1 MNYFLIYQRLIAKAK
16 ERVCPEGY
24 VEKHHI
30 LPRALGG
37 SNDSSNIVVLTSRE
51 HFVAHALLAK
61 IYGGS
66 MWQALL
72 IMKGK
77 NRYTNSRLFEI
88 ARSKAPAEREKAIAQ
103 KRMVD
108 PSFDAYIRNVRSKAT
123 QNRKEGY
130 QKQVGEN
137 FKIKFAN
144 DPKMAKKISENRKKA
159 NLLSVEAR
167 NKISH
172 KKSQQVLKLRKDGL
186 RYEDIKNALNVS
198 MGFISKVVNQGET
211 YVDIS

>member
-30 LPRALGG
+30 VPRCLGG
-37 SNDSSNIVVLTSRE
+37 T
-51 HFVAHALLAK
+51 
-61 IYGGS
+61 
-66 MWQALL
+66 
-72 IMKGK
+72 

-211 YVDIS
+211 YAYIS

>member
-211 YVDIS
+211 YAYIS

>member
-130 QKQVGEN
+130 QKQVG
-137 FKIKFAN
+137 
-144 DPKMAKKISENRKKA
+144 
-159 NLLSVEAR
+159 
-167 NKISH
+167 
-172 KKSQQVLKLRKDGL
+172 Q
-186 RYEDIKNALNVS
+186 
-198 MGFISKVVNQGET
+198 
-211 YVDIS
+211 

>member
-211 YVDIS
+211 YADIS

>member
-130 QKQVGEN
+130 QKQAGEN

-211 YVDIS
+211 YAYIS